1 MHMMNSCE
9 NLSTNLYWPASITKE
24 DEVGQT
30 TLAIQTGAT
39 KMIADGVEVVGHGE
53 QEGEGDGE
61 TEVVRAD
68 DYYND
73 VFLL

>member
-1 MHMMNSCE
+1 
-9 NLSTNLYWPASITKE
+9 
-24 DEVGQT
+24 
-30 TLAIQTGAT
+30 
-39 KMIADGVEVVGHGE
+39 MIADGVEVVGHGE